1 MEPQTQPRGYRISL
15 RPAAEQFLRKLRDAQ
30 LGRRIEAAI
39 SQLAAQPRPPGAVIL
54 SGHEQIWR
62 IRVGQYRILY
72 QIDDANRL
80 IRVAE
85 IGHRREIYR

>member
-1 MEPQTQPRGYRISL
+1 MEES
-15 RPAAEQFLRKLRDAQ
+15 
-30 LGRRIEAAI
+30 I
-39 SQLAAQPRPPGAVIL
+39 SQLSFQPRPPGAKIL
-54 SGHEQIWR
+54 SGGEQIWR

-72 QIDDANRL
+72 QIDDARRL